1 MEITATGE
9 VHGGIGLA
17 ALRAATVPTTLV
29 TTASDHVSLRTP
41 SRVDHDAG
49 NALHLLRPPDDLGA
63 WLDRCDS
70 SVGALPGYRG
80 ASVSWEVRG
89 AAPDV
94 DVPDGVDL
102 HPAVVVELDLAPVG
116 DVAGLDVVEVATPE
130 QLAGARVLY
139 LHTDWTGDEPY
150 WRWLVDQQWEL
161 VQAGRGRLFVAYRHG
176 IPAGRVGVF
185 DDRGGLAIVS
195 DLVVHPLHR
204 GQGLAAHLLARAVTA
219 AAGRAIAVV
228 GEPALV
234 APVLRRGQ
242 PRGTVLTARRSGAS
256 TAGASGWTVRM
267 R

>member
-17 ALRAATVPTTLV
+17 ALRAATAPTTLV

-49 NALHLLRPPDDLGA
+49 NGLHLLRPPDDLAA
-63 WLDRCDS
+63 WLDRCDA

-94 DVPDGVDL
+94 DVPPDVHV
-102 HPAVVVELDLAPVG
+102 HPSVVVELDTRPLAAAPGVE
-116 DVAGLDVVEVATPE
+116 VVEVETPE

-139 LHTDWTGDEPY
+139 LHTDWTGDEPF
-150 WRWLVDQQWEL
+150 WRWLVEQQWEL
-161 VQAGRGRLFVAYRHG
+161 VQAGRGRLFVAYRYG
-176 IPAGRVGVF
+176 IPAGRIGVF
-185 DDRGGLAIVS
+185 DDRGGLANVS

-204 GQGLAAHLLARAVTA
+204 GQGLGGHLLSHAASA
-219 AAGRAIAVV
+219 AAGRTVAVV
-228 GEPALV
+228 GDPGLI
-234 APVLRRGQ
+234 APVLRRGR
-242 PRGTVLTARRSGAS
+242 PLGTVMTARRGAPPV
-256 TAGASGWTVRM
+256 GVASGWTVRM